1 VYGGHRFS
9 RLTFLDEPPEQ
20 AAILCNCLYALD
32 CIDYSKFV
40 QQSQAAFTIYF
51 LGARLMI
58 KVKVP
63 QLMKEKGYNATDLMR
78 KANIAYG
85 TAYRL
90 SKGEAEAM
98 SFEVLESLC
107 RLFDAR
113 VEDVLEYV
121 PEE

>member
-1 VYGGHRFS
+1 
-9 RLTFLDEPPEQ
+9 
-20 AAILCNCLYALD
+20 
-32 CIDYSKFV
+32 
-40 QQSQAAFTIYF
+40 
-51 LGARLMI
+51 MI

-63 QLMKEKGYNATDLMR
+63 ELMKEKGYNATDLMR

-98 SFEVLESLC
+98 SFEVLESIC
-107 RLFDAR
+107 RLFGAR

>member
-1 VYGGHRFS
+1 
-9 RLTFLDEPPEQ
+9 
-20 AAILCNCLYALD
+20 
-32 CIDYSKFV
+32 
-40 QQSQAAFTIYF
+40 
-51 LGARLMI
+51 MI

-63 QLMKEKGYNATDLMR
+63 ALLKEKGWNATDLMR

-98 SFEVLESLC
+98 SFEVLVSLC
-107 RLFDAR
+107 KLFDVR

-121 PEE
+121 PDGRE